1 MKKFVLSTITSFVF
15 LAAFAI
21 SANAQSV
28 SGSIAQTSPGGSARG
43 TVTLSIPGGLHVNSR
58 NPNSRYAIPT
68 TVTLS
73 AKGVKVGAV
82 VYPRGVN
89 RKFQFSED
97 TLNVYEGR
105 VSFRFNVTVPA
116 NFKGRTYTVV
126 ATVRYQACTD
136 EVCYSPTSK
145 KVTLTGRVR

>member
-1 MKKFVLSTITSFVF
+1 MKKLILTTITSFVF
-15 LAAFAI
+15 LAAAVA
-21 SANAQSV
+21 ANAQSV
-28 SGSIAQTSPGGSARG
+28 SGSISQTSAGGSARG

-116 NFKGRTYTVV
+116 NFKGSTYTVV